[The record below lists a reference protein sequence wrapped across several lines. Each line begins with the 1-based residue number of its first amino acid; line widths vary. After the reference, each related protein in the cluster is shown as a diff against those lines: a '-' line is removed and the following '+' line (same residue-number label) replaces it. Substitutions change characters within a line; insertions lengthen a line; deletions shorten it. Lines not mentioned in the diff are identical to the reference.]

1 MPQRTRHRQRLTL
14 QLLVTGCSMGMAS
27 CVMAQEE
34 GSPYYIGV
42 SQAFTHE
49 SNLRHTATNEISET
63 ISSTG
68 VLAGV
73 NQRFGRQVL
82 RADASAQ
89 TNRYST
95 DTSLNNKSYG
105 LSTELNWQTIEFL
118 SGTLKYTTRNSLT
131 DFATTDGRNIISD
144 LTTDEATASVRY
156 GLTSAVALDAG
167 YTHRK
172 LDYDNEEL
180 SDRNFKQGTVNAGVS
195 WIVGGKLTL
204 GAAVRSTK
212 GDTPEY
218 RVTEGSPP
226 ANDELKRRDIDL
238 LATWVPSGFS
248 TFNLRVSATKE
259 TRSLAPNGELSETTG
274 AIVWGY
280 QPTGRLNFT
289 TTLSRDTGAETTFT
303 TTSTPGSRTQ
313 AVDNN
318 RLSNT
323 LSLETR
329 YSLTGKSAL
338 NASLRQRSGTQS
350 DSSKE
355 KLNTYTLGASYNPTR
370 NITLA
375 CSVLQESRKVDGSQ
389 AYKTTV
395 TGCSGELSLR

>member
-1 MPQRTRHRQRLTL
+1 MPHCPTHHRLPTL
-14 QLLVTGCSMGMAS
+14 QLLASGCLLAAAT
-27 CVMAQEE
+27 CATAQEE
-34 GSPYYIGV
+34 ASPYYVGV

-49 SNLRHTATNEISET
+49 SNLRRTATNEISET

-73 NQRFGRQVL
+73 NQRFGRQRL

-89 TNRYST
+89 TNRYRTDST
-95 DTSLNNKSYG
+95 LDNKSYG
-105 LSTELNWQTIEFL
+105 LAAELNWETVEFL
-118 SGTLKYTTRNSLT
+118 SGTVRYNTRNSLT
-131 DFATTDGRNIISD
+131 NFARDTGDTIISD
-144 LTTDEATASVRY
+144 LTTDEAAATVRY
-156 GLTSAVALDAG
+156 GVTSYLALDAG
-167 YTHRK
+167 FTHRK
-172 LDYDNEEL
+172 LKYDNPEL
-180 SDRNFKQGTVNAGVS
+180 SDRNFSQDTVNAGVN
-195 WIVGGKLTL
+195 WIVGAKLTL
-204 GAAVRSTK
+204 GVALRSTK

-218 RVTEGSPP
+218 RVTPDASP
-226 ANDELKRRDIDL
+226 ANDELKRRDVDL

-248 TFNLRVSATKE
+248 TFNVRVSSTKE
-259 TRSLAPNGELSETTG
+259 TRSLATTGELSETTG
-274 AIVWGY
+274 LISWAY

-289 TTLSRDTGAETTFT
+289 TSLSRDTGAETTFAA
-303 TTSTPGSRTQ
+303 SSAAGPRTE

-338 NASLRQRSGTQS
+338 NASLRHRSGTQS
-350 DSSKE
+350 DSRKE
-355 KLNTYTLGASYNPTR
+355 TLKTYLLGGTYNATR

-375 CSVLQESRKVDGSQ
+375 CSVTRESRDVESNP
-389 AYKTTV
+389 AYRTTI

>member
-1 MPQRTRHRQRLTL
+1 MPHCPAHHRRYTL
-14 QLLVTGCSMGMAS
+14 QLLASGCSLLATT
-27 CVMAQEE
+27 CVMAQEDS
-34 GSPYYIGV
+34 SPYYIGV

-73 NQRFGRQVL
+73 NQRFGRQRL

-89 TNRYST
+89 VNRYNT
-95 DTSLNNKSYG
+95 DDSLNNKSYG
-105 LSTELNWQTIEFL
+105 LSTELNWETIEFL

-131 DFATTDGRNIISD
+131 DFATSPSTTILSD

-156 GLTSAVALDAG
+156 GFTSYLALDAG
-167 YTHRK
+167 YTHRRLK
-172 LDYDNEEL
+172 YANEEL
-180 SDRNFKQGTVNAGVS
+180 SDRNYSQDTVNTGVS

-204 GAAVRSTK
+204 GAAVRATK
-212 GDTPEY
+212 GNTPEY
-218 RVTEGSPP
+218 RVTLASTP

-238 LATWVPSGFS
+238 LATWIPSGFS
-248 TFNLRVSATKE
+248 TINARVSATKE

-274 AIVWGY
+274 SISWGY

-289 TTLSRDTGAETTFT
+289 TTLSRDTGAETTFAA
-303 TTSTPGSRTQ
+303 SSAAGSRTQ

-318 RLSNT
+318 RLSNSLT
-323 LSLETR
+323 LETR
-329 YSLTGKSAL
+329 YSLTGKSSL

-350 DSSKE
+350 DSTKE
-355 KLNTYTLGASYNPTR
+355 KLKTYSLGGSYNPTR

-375 CSVLQESRKVDGSQ
+375 CSVTRESRDVESTQ
-389 AYKTTV
+389 AYKTTI